1 MGLMKR
7 AMERK
12 IKRSRKITGA
22 TLGRC
27 TFTAT
32 SSPVPRSTA
41 LYTCSHYIITA
52 IRILAEVAQ

>member
-1 MGLMKR
+1 MRALQMGLMKR

-12 IKRSRKITGA
+12 MNRSRRITGA
-22 TLGRC
+22 TFGRC

-41 LYTCSHYIITA
+41 LYTYDRSY
-52 IRILAEVAQ
+52 